1 MKNPPVL
8 FFSSFTAYGPAR
20 FADLQDSATI
30 RTAMT
35 TTLLHVGNAITPKG
49 EISGAGILIRDG
61 GIEAI
66 GSRADLTLP
75 SGAQEVRAEDCIA
88 IPGFIDVHIHGAGGR
103 DVMEGSAD
111 ALGAVTAKLAQFGT
125 TSLLAT
131 TVTADADDTC
141 RAVEGISSYIA
152 TQHETNKPRAEI
164 LGIHFE
170 GPFLSKERRGVHP
183 TEFLQLPSAEFL
195 QRLIHASSGNA
206 RIITIA
212 PELLGA
218 MPCID
223 AARSLGMVVSI
234 GHTDATYE
242 QARAA
247 VAHGAHHATHVYNAM
262 RPFTHRDPGVIGAVL
277 TTPEVTAELIADG
290 IHVDEIAMKVLLQ
303 AKGASGVVLISDG
316 LSATGMP
323 DGKYML
329 GSMEVTVSG
338 GVCRNAEGKLAGST
352 LTLDRAL
359 RNVVKLGVPLAG
371 AVQMLTLNP
380 ATLLGIE
387 FKKGALRTGADADI
401 VLLNDSLEIAQVWAR
416 GDSVH

>member
-1 MKNPPVL
+1 M
-8 FFSSFTAYGPAR
+8 A
-20 FADLQDSATI
+20 
-30 RTAMT
+30 
-35 TTLLHVGNAITPKG
+35 TTLLHVGKAITSKG
-49 EISGAGILIRDG
+49 EIANAGILIRDG
-61 GIEAI
+61 EIEMV
-66 GSRADLTLP
+66 GPRSGMELP
-75 SGAQEVRAEDCIA
+75 SGASEVQATDSTA
-88 IPGFIDVHIHGAGGR
+88 IPGFVDVHIHGAGGH
-103 DVMEGSAD
+103 DVMEANET
-111 ALGAVTAKLAQFGT
+111 ALSTITGRLAAFGT

-131 TVTADADDTC
+131 TITASADDTC
-141 RAVEGISSYIA
+141 RSVEGIAKYISGQYQ
-152 TQHETNKPRAEI
+152 TSDTRAEI

-183 TEFLQLPSAEFL
+183 AEWLQLPSAELLQRFL
-195 QRLIHASSGNA
+195 QAAAGNA
-206 RIITIA
+206 RILTIA

-218 MPCID
+218 TPCID

-303 AKGASGVVLISDG
+303 AKGAQGVVLISDG
-316 LSATGMP
+316 TSATGMP
-323 DGKYML
+323 DGEYML
-329 GSMEVTVSG
+329 GGLKVTVNG
-338 GVCRNAEGKLAGST
+338 GVCRNAEGRLAGST

-359 RNVVKLGVPLAG
+359 RNIVGLGIPLAD
-371 AVQMLTLNP
+371 AVRMLTLNP

-401 VLLNDSLEIAQVWAR
+401 VLLNDGLEIERVWAR
-416 GDSVH
+416 GTVVQ

>member
-1 MKNPPVL
+1 
-8 FFSSFTAYGPAR
+8 
-20 FADLQDSATI
+20 
-30 RTAMT
+30 MT
-35 TTLLHVGNAITPKG
+35 TTLLRAGKAITPKG
-49 EISGAGILIRDG
+49 EISDAGILIRDG
-61 GIEAI
+61 EIETV
-66 GSRADLTLP
+66 GPRSGMQLP
-75 SGAQEVRAEDCIA
+75 TGAEEVRATEYTA
-88 IPGFIDVHIHGAGGR
+88 IPGFVDVHIHGAGGH
-103 DVMEGSAD
+103 DVMEAD
-111 ALGAVTAKLAQFGT
+111 ETALSTVTRRLAAYGT

-131 TVTADADDTC
+131 TVTASADETC
-141 RAVEGISSYIA
+141 RAAEGISKYISR
-152 TQHETNKPRAEI
+152 QYQTNEARAEI

-183 TEFLQLPSAEFL
+183 AEWLQPPSAELLQRFL
-195 QRLIHASSGNA
+195 QAASGTA
-206 RIITIA
+206 RILTIA

-234 GHTDATYE
+234 GHTDASYE
-242 QARAA
+242 QARVA

-290 IHVDEIAMKVLLQ
+290 VHVDEIAMKILLQ
-303 AKGASGVVLISDG
+303 AKGAERVILISDG

-329 GSMEVTVSG
+329 GGMEVTVNG
-338 GVCRNAEGKLAGST
+338 GICRNAEGRLAGST

-359 RNVVKLGVPLAG
+359 RNIVKLGVPVAD
-371 AVQMLTLNP
+371 AVRMLTLNP

-401 VLLNDSLEIAQVWAR
+401 VLLDDSLEIARVWAR
-416 GDSVH
+416 GTLVH